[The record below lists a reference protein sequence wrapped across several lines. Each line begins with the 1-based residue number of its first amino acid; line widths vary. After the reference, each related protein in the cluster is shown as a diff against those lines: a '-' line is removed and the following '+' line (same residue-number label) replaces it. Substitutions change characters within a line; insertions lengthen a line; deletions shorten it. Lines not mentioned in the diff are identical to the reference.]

1 MAKIPRIQFK
11 RTKTPGTKPSKDI
24 LAEGE
29 LAINLADRTLFTKS
43 GDDIIDLGFA
53 KGGTVNGDIN
63 QEAGNFTT
71 NGSMTAKTYIDIK
84 NSLNDKKIFRLSY
97 EGDRGA
103 LLSVNEGDNKWKTIL
118 VPLDEDGTKT
128 IATREHVGKMVSTN
142 DGETKLRAP
151 NQTNLLIAKDNK
163 ELVWYDGSTNNR
175 MVNFGA
181 GGLDLAHKG
190 SDIVG
195 VSLYKKDGNQVR
207 IETHAHSSALMLAF
221 AYKDSAGNNSYVINM
236 PKENGILA
244 TQGWTD
250 AKYYKRNDSPSFK
263 EYVNVFHNTTGSY
276 TQLGYGNA
284 GATWS
289 VNTGG
294 NWYILKHP
302 LANGTVASQEW
313 SQATHYNKS
322 ESDNRYVKI
331 GIGGGYPLHN
341 YNAGGHGYS
350 TWNEKGVRQAYIGF
364 ANDGSTEFTI
374 SNEKGSNSTINLK
387 AGNVLVNGVTIAS
400 QNWVISN
407 FYKKT
412 ETYNKSE
419 IDGKVNGRLTQA
431 QGDARYYTKT
441 DSDGR
446 YLRMNITNKTSMP
459 VFYRTANYGDD
470 ANQRDLNYAG
480 FYRTN
485 GLNSLPSLII
495 HVPHSSG
502 LAHGRGIGFD
512 YGSAGYGIYT
522 YAYDANGKYQ
532 GQKSIALSEYHYSKT
547 VSDDRYYQKS
557 QTYSRAEVDS
567 RVNGRLTQATAD
579 GRYAYKGGANA
590 QNFGANIVDAAD
602 VNIRSDLTVKSNLVK
617 INNAIQTV
625 KTLTGYTY
633 DLKLNDN
640 TYKQSAGIIA
650 QDVQKVLPALV
661 TEDSLGLLS
670 VNYNGLTAVLVNAIN
685 ELSERLERLERGV

>member
-207 IETHAHSSALMLAF
+207 IETHAHSSSLMLAF

-236 PKENGILA
+236 PKENGVLA
-244 TQGWTD
+244 SQQWVDG
-250 AKYYKRNDSPSFK
+250 KYYKRNDSPSFK

-313 SQATHYNKS
+313 TNKIVNHNGQQVELISPNGTMKATLQN
-322 ESDNRYVKI
+322 N
-331 GIGGGYPLHN
+331 GTF
-341 YNAGGHGYS
+341 S
-350 TWNEKGVRQAYIGF
+350 TWNGNGNPISVDVVGNTSVTGTIQAVSSVTARTANSNTIFGLFVRDKEAFLSLNIDNKWVGELHHPKTS
-364 ANDGSTEFTI
+364 G
-374 SNEKGSNSTINLK
+374 
-387 AGNVLVNGVTIAS
+387 TIAT
-400 QNWVISN
+400 QQWSN
-407 FYKKT
+407 GQHYAKS

-431 QGDARYYTKT
+431 QGDARYALSNLYQSEGGESRVWNGSKT
-441 DSDGR
+441 YYLFTNNNANSGLYKHGTGYIWGFNASGQMTAGLIPIGCGGTGAKDAGTARANLSIYSKAETDGR
-446 YLRMNITNKTSMP
+446 YPLKND
-459 VFYRTANYGDD
+459 V
-470 ANQRDLNYAG
+470 YAK
-480 FYRTN
+480 
-485 GLNSLPSLII
+485 
-495 HVPHSSG
+495 SS
-502 LAHGRGIGFD
+502 
-512 YGSAGYGIYT
+512 
-522 YAYDANGKYQ
+522 
-532 GQKSIALSEYHYSKT
+532 
-547 VSDDRYYQKS
+547 
-557 QTYSRAEVDS
+557 TYSRAEVDS

-625 KTLTGYTY
+625 KSLTGYTY